1 MKMHGALERLL
12 RELMH
17 LNPSA
22 ARSLEEGL
30 EETLTI
36 HRLGL
41 PELLR
46 RSLATTNIIKSV
58 FSGVEDHCRRVKRW
72 RAVDHLQR
80 WGASALLKVESRFR
94 RLKGHE
100 EMPRHLSALDA
111 YALENR
117 LVQHTK
123 AA

>member
-41 PELLR
+41 PELPR
-46 RSLATTNIIKSV
+46 RSLATPT
-58 FSGVEDHCRRVKRW
+58 
-72 RAVDHLQR
+72 
-80 WGASALLKVESRFR
+80 
-94 RLKGHE
+94 
-100 EMPRHLSALDA
+100 LSNQFF
-111 YALENR
+111 LE
-117 LVQHTK
+117 
-123 AA
+123 